1 MDIVGIDFETANR
14 FRNSA
19 CQVGAVLVQDGRV
32 VDTYMSLIRPPGNF
46 EAINIAVHGITA
58 SKVRSAPTLAAIWPT
73 LKAFLGRAQR
83 ISAHNATFDRGVLK
97 ASLAAHGIALPTY
110 AFECTVAR
118 ARTVLPHLA
127 DHKLPT
133 VCRALGVPLLDHH
146 DALADATAAGLIA
159 HALDR
164 HRPQL

>member
-1 MDIVGIDFETANR
+1 MSIVAIDFETANR

-83 ISAHNATFDRGVLK
+83 ISAVSIRVTQVPCPVFFGQPLVLEV
-97 ASLAAHGIALPTY
+97 ADAAQRLH
-110 AFECTVAR
+110 R
-118 ARTVLPHLA
+118 ARPSSRAEQVLARTGRRAGSVCLGGKWSFTRVVCARMGHQSCSIDPLA
-127 DHKLPT
+127 PS
-133 VCRALGVPLLDHH
+133 VG
-146 DALADATAAGLIA
+146 
-159 HALDR
+159 
-164 HRPQL
+164 